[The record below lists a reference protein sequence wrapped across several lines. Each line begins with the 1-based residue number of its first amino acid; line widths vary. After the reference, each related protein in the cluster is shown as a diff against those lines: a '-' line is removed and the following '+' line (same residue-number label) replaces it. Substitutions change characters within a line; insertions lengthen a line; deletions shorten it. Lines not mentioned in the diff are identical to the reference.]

1 MSLLRGGDA
10 FPALEL
16 VEVGGTRRT
25 IPAVFAGQ
33 YGVVLFSRGAGCR
46 PCVEQLRAFQRGLR
60 RLSAAGIA
68 VVAVTADEEPIT
80 AELVARY
87 GLTFPI
93 GHSTD
98 VGQIAAATGAFVT
111 VDPPQLQTTGFVLDP
126 DGKVVIS
133 VYSCGTLGQLLPDD
147 VLELVRE
154 LPQHADATRQ
164 EAER

>member
-16 VEVGGTRRT
+16 LEVGGTRRT

-46 PCVEQLRAFQRGLR
+46 SCVEQLRAFQRGLR
-60 RLSAAGIA
+60 RLSAAGIS

-93 GHSTD
+93 GHSVD
-98 VGQIAAATGAFVT
+98 VEQITAATGAFVT

-126 DGKVVIS
+126 DGTVVIS
-133 VYSCGTLGQLLPDD
+133 VYSCGTLGQLVPDD
-147 VLELVRE
+147 VLELIRE
-154 LPQHADATRQ
+154 LPQHADANRKQ
-164 EAER
+164 ADR

>member
-1 MSLLRGGDA
+1 M
-10 FPALEL
+10 
-16 VEVGGTRRT
+16 
-25 IPAVFAGQ
+25 
-33 YGVVLFSRGAGCR
+33 
-46 PCVEQLRAFQRGLR
+46 EQLRAFQRGLR

-126 DGKVVIS
+126 DGTVVIS
-133 VYSCGTLGQLLPDD
+133 VYSCGTLGQLVPDD
-147 VLELVRE
+147 VLELIRE
-154 LPQHADATRQ
+154 LPQHADANRKR
-164 EAER
+164 ADR

>member
-1 MSLLRGGDA
+1 MRSPLLNWSRWEDHAERSLPNSPGSTA
-10 FPALEL
+10 WSS
-16 VEVGGTRRT
+16 
-25 IPAVFAGQ
+25 
-33 YGVVLFSRGAGCR
+33 FSRGASCR
-46 PCVEQLRAFQRGLR
+46 SCVEQLRAFQRGLR
-60 RLSAAGIA
+60 RLSAVDIA
-68 VVAVTADEEPIT
+68 VVALTADEEPMIT
-80 AELVARY
+80 ELVSRY

-98 VGQIAAATGAFVT
+98 VGQIAATTGAFVT
-111 VDPPQLQTTGFVLDP
+111 MDPPQLQTTGFVLDP